1 MPHENATTTEQKPT
15 ETTIDPAAVLEQV
28 KAGVEAA
35 DAAAAPPPDDPTKDA
50 GTAAPEEG
58 ADPLEKPAATPDA
71 PKPEDE
77 KPAGEDGKPPE
88 GEKPAAKPDD
98 EPKPKRPSDEFGEL
112 DDRVSDRTRER
123 FDKLKA
129 GYDEL
134 HARAQEAEAREQRW
148 VDGVNATGATPE
160 QFAASLRYLDLV
172 NRGDRASL
180 EQAREMM
187 KTEYEHLSKSLGY
200 PVDNHDPLEAH
211 PDLKQRVEHEGLDRD
226 VALELARRRAG
237 EKIDEAATKARSS
250 AEQARQERVEA
261 VEGLKEL
268 SAEMRAKN
276 PAVFTYKAAAL
287 KPAIDLIAQ
296 NYPPSEWVARV
307 REAYLRLP
315 DPPMAAA
322 PTPAGGGAAPT
333 PLRATGSGGA
343 NGLQREPQSALE
355 AVQMGMRKQ
364 GWG

>member
-1 MPHENATTTEQKPT
+1 MPHENATTTAQTPA

-28 KAGVEAA
+28 KAGIEAA
-35 DAAAAPPPDDPTKDA
+35 DAPAPGEPAKPADPP
-50 GTAAPEEG
+50 EG
-58 ADPLEKPAATPDA
+58 ADPLEKPAATPD
-71 PKPEDE
+71 PD
-77 KPAGEDGKPPE
+77 KPAGEEGKPPE
-88 GEKPAAKPDD
+88 AEEAAENPAKPVATEE

-123 FDKLKA
+123 FEKLRN

-134 HARAQEAEAREQRW
+134 HARATEAEARAQQW
-148 VDGVNATGATPE
+148 VDGVSATGATPD

-172 NRGDRASL
+172 NRGDRTSL

-211 PDLKQRVEHEGLDRD
+211 PDLKKRVDEDGLDRD

-237 EKIDEAATKARSS
+237 DKIDAASTQARNT
-250 AEQARQERVEA
+250 AEQERQQRAEA
-261 VEGLKEL
+261 IDGLKALTE
-268 SAEMRAKN
+268 EMRARN
-276 PAVFTYKAAAL
+276 PAVFTYKAATL
-287 KPAIDLIAQ
+287 KPAIDEIARH
-296 NYPPSEWVARV
+296 YPPSEWVARV
-307 REAYLRLP
+307 RAAYLQVP

-322 PTPAGGGAAPT
+322 PAAAGGAAPT

-355 AVQMGMRKQ
+355 AVQMGMQKQ